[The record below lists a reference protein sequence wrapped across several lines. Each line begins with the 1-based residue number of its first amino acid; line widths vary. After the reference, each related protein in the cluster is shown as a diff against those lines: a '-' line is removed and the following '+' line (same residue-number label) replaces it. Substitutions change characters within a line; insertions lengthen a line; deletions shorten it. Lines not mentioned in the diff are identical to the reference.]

1 MHLWIPAHWSLET
14 VRMFIHTSHHT
25 YIFMDLLF
33 GRCPSI
39 PKVAKGRHLRKFPGQ
54 KPTLPE
60 TNKRARTCQAAPGP
74 KRKRESLPVIHFQ
87 VSVSGWLVVE
97 PIHLTSK
104 WVHLSPFSGWK
115 FSSIWVAT
123 TQQVTPKTQPSST
136 SPSCPSRFPPLP
148 FETPPDSS
156 QKALPDGIP
165 PDVSGYSSNPLT
177 HRFKQL

>member
-1 MHLWIPAHWSLET
+1 
-14 VRMFIHTSHHT
+14 
-25 YIFMDLLF
+25 MDLLF

-39 PKVAKGRHLRKFPGQ
+39 PKVAKGRHLPKFPGQ

-60 TNKRARTCQAAPGP
+60 TNSELAPARLRRGP
-74 KRKRESLPVIHFQ
+74 KRKRESLPIIHFQ
-87 VSVSGWLVVE
+87 VLVSGWLVVE
-97 PIHLTSK
+97 KNPSEKH
-104 WVHLSPFSGWK
+104 FRQNGWK
-115 FSSIWVAT
+115 SSPKINFRGENFSSIWVAT
-123 TQQVTPKTQPSST
+123 THDTTTQQVRHSLPST

-177 HRFKQL
+177 HRFKQLQIRHDQSV